1 MERSNRMSMAF
12 NADEVLEIAE
22 QIERNGMAFY
32 ERAAERVSGD
42 EKRTFL
48 RLADMELTHQQ
59 VFSAM
64 RRELSDADLGLKAFD
79 PDGEAARYLAAFAD
93 GQIFDLNA
101 DPVALLGPEIS
112 VREILEIAIGLEK
125 DSVVFY
131 VAIREAVPESLG
143 KEGIEKIIKEEMDHI
158 LLLSGMLSSLDE

>member
-1 MERSNRMSMAF
+1 MSMAF

-32 ERAAERVSGD
+32 ERVAERFSGD
-42 EKRTFL
+42 EKRALL

-64 RRELSDADLGLKAFD
+64 RRELSNADQGLTPFD

-93 GQIFDLNA
+93 GKIFDLKA
-101 DPVALLGPEIS
+101 DPVALLGPKDS
-112 VREILEIAIGLEK
+112 VRDILEVAIGLEK

-143 KEGIEKIIKEEMDHI
+143 KGGIERIIKEEMDHI
-158 LLLSGMLSSLDE
+158 VLLSGMLTALDK